1 MIKFTLQLQHLG
13 FVCHQ
18 GGDQFLLQCSDL
30 SSDTQNI
37 AETEIYCKRIP
48 WIISQNCWNKFWKM

>member
-48 WIISQNCWNKFWKM
+48 WIIS